1 MVFAHL
7 KGIEQ
12 GLDLKVTAGV
22 HKGCLHLMTTKDSPL
37 SKPEDLKGKSIG
49 RPGSTS
55 WFFAARVLGL
65 LGMDIKRDVEWKVY
79 PPAVLHP

>member
-22 HKGCLHLMTTKDSPL
+22 HKGCVHLMTTKDSPL
-37 SKPEDLKGKSIG
+37 SKPEDLKGKRIG
-49 RPGSTS
+49 TPGSTS
-55 WFFAARVLGL
+55 WFFAARVPGL